1 MIQRIQSLY
10 LFLATLLSSLFFKGG
25 IINFSEKSG
34 SVIKVTF
41 NGLLSNS
48 GGQTFE
54 HIENLLPLS
63 VLIIL
68 IPVVSFITI
77 FCFKNRKLQLLLAL
91 SVIILTVGLIVASV
105 YYSWY
110 VISEY
115 KAGII
120 PGFKIILPVVILILS
135 ILAYRGILKDD
146 RLVKSYDRLR

>member
-10 LFLATLLSSLFFKGG
+10 LFLTTLLSLLFLKGG
-25 IINFSEKSG
+25 IIIFSEKSG

-41 NGLLSNS
+41 NGLLSNT
-48 GGQTFE
+48 GGHAFE

-68 IPVVSFITI
+68 IPVVSLITI
-77 FCFKNRKLQLLLAL
+77 FCFKSRKLQLLLSL
-91 SVIILTVGLIVASV
+91 SVIILAAGLIVVSA
-105 YYSWY
+105 YYSWH
-110 VISEY
+110 VFSEY